1 MLLFY
6 RDRIELTLLL
16 IPVVAAVQLVFNMAM
31 TVLLS
36 ALNVFYRDIGNL
48 ARHVLRLW
56 FYLSPALFSLD
67 QLTHATRDFPIIQKV
82 LLLNPWASLFTAYHA
97 VIYEG
102 VLPDWAA
109 LVQVLIGS
117 IVFLVKNLKNFNLE
131 P

>member
-1 MLLFY
+1 
-6 RDRIELTLLL
+6 
-16 IPVVAAVQLVFNMAM
+16 
-31 TVLLS
+31 
-36 ALNVFYRDIGNL
+36 
-48 ARHVLRLW
+48 VLRLW

-117 IVFLVKNLKNFNLE
+117 IVFLALTTIVFKRLE
-131 P
+131 PAFAKVL